1 MSGSAFGVLAWAHAL
16 LKVNV
21 ATLALAIALATFTLV
36 TLGVMMGRVLT
47 EVVGSWSDWLG
58 GVLLMGIASLIL
70 FERLSAV

>member
-36 TLGVMMGRVLT
+36 TLGVMMGRVLN
-47 EVVGSWSDWLG
+47 EVVGS
-58 GVLLMGIASLIL
+58 
-70 FERLSAV
+70 

>member
-1 MSGSAFGVLAWAHAL
+1 MAGRL
-16 LKVNV
+16 
-21 ATLALAIALATFTLV
+21 LATFTLV

-47 EVVGSWSDWLG
+47 EVVGSWSDGLG